1 MGVEVGVEVGV
12 GVEVRVVRDRSCPA
26 GVCAKLRICANS
38 FNKWPNPRAFSS
50 GGGGGEEGLPGI
62 YLLDSTASH
71 KSTQGLA
78 RSPLPPPL
86 LRPPHYT
93 PLSILPS
100 SKSMSLCVCVS
111 P

>member
-38 FNKWPNPRAFSS
+38 FNKWPNPRAVSS
-50 GGGGGEEGLPGI
+50 RGGGARWYLPDRF
-62 YLLDSTASH
+62 Y
-71 KSTQGLA
+71 
-78 RSPLPPPL
+78 
-86 LRPPHYT
+86 
-93 PLSILPS
+93 
-100 SKSMSLCVCVS
+100 SK